1 MDRRHL
7 FRLLGASAALA
18 GLNPS
23 QLAALFESGGPRK
36 PSRAFFTTEQRETI
50 DALCEVIIPTTDTPG
65 AVTAGVPEFIELI
78 VAEWYNADDRARFM
92 RGLAQVD
99 ERTQALTG
107 IQFAQSGEDTQA
119 VILSGLE
126 AESRARIASGE
137 DTPSPF
143 FQQFRGLVLSGYY
156 SSEIGLREELLYQPI
171 PGRFDGCVDVS
182 EVTRSVSDGD

>member
-23 QLAALFESGGPRK
+23 QLAALFKSGGPRK
-36 PSRAFFTTEQRETI
+36 HSRAFFTTEQRETI

-107 IQFAQSGEDTQA
+107 IQFAQSEEDTQA